1 MPEGRYMIRGGTAG
15 RDRLRVLHNAS
26 VEGMTALLDDVGIE
40 PGARCLDA
48 GCGGGDVTLELAR
61 RAGPNGFVVGMD
73 LDEAKLAVARAE
85 AAAAGVDHLQ
95 YVCDDVMSAAIE
107 PVYDVVHA
115 RFLLTHLPDPLAG
128 TRQLARA
135 VRPGGVLALMDIDF
149 TAIAM
154 YPRSAAYDRFVEL
167 YLATARARGGDPYV
181 GLRLGDLL
189 TAAGLEHVRMRAA
202 QPAGRRPAGLE
213 GDVKRIPALT
223 MQLIAEATVGEGLAT
238 ADEVQAT
245 LEALEAVAADTTT
258 LVLLPR
264 TIAAWARRGPAALAA
279 EHTPLPSA
287 TQTAPAAIAS
297 GVVALTR
304 RMLGRAVAPGVQL
317 RPASSVSYSCDE
329 GSSSSVLTTATACDG
344 FAGSATMRS
353 TCPPG
358 VGPDGDH
365 GGGAAVAATGVRARA
380 AAVATRTRTG
390 MT

>member
-1 MPEGRYMIRGGTAG
+1 MPESRYMIRGGTAG

-48 GCGGGDVTLELAR
+48 GCGGGDVALELAR
-61 RAGPNGFVVGMD
+61 RAGPNGFVVGVD
-73 LDEAKLAVARAE
+73 LDDEKLAVARAE

-95 YVCDDVMSAAIE
+95 YVSDDVMAAAID

-128 TRQLARA
+128 ARQLARA

-149 TAIAM
+149 TAVAM
-154 YPRSAAYDRFVEL
+154 YPRRPAYDRFVEL

-189 TAAGLEHVRMRAA
+189 TAAGLEDVRMRAA

-223 MQLIAEATVGEGLAT
+223 MELIADATVSEGLAT

-245 LEALEAVAADTTT
+245 LEALEAIAADTTT

-264 TIAAWARRGPAALAA
+264 TIAAWARRGPA
-279 EHTPLPSA
+279 
-287 TQTAPAAIAS
+287 
-297 GVVALTR
+297 
-304 RMLGRAVAPGVQL
+304 
-317 RPASSVSYSCDE
+317 
-329 GSSSSVLTTATACDG
+329 
-344 FAGSATMRS
+344 
-353 TCPPG
+353 
-358 VGPDGDH
+358 
-365 GGGAAVAATGVRARA
+365 
-380 AAVATRTRTG
+380 
-390 MT
+390 